1 MALSEQLKKGS
12 EVYGLAATRRSWGMP
27 LLVCCCAMVSW
38 CQEPCTLLPHDMDP
52 TVHQT
57 PGETAD
63 AQGVLFLRDKDT
75 RCALASFTQ
84 EIRTNPE
91 AWQGHYHAGLA
102 YLDLS
107 DAHHAVT
114 ELQLAAGEA
123 PARAEIRLALG
134 IAQEALGENGQAE
147 GSYRT
152 AYAMDPKSPEIT
164 RHLAVVLGKEQQRG
178 AAINYWREALT
189 LAPYDFDLELSLATA
204 LMDDGQNKAA
214 AALLNEMV
222 QQKPN
227 SGLALLNLGAVL
239 YREQEYSDSAEAYRR
254 ASQLD
259 VVSEPA
265 KFSLAK
271 VLITLVR
278 FTEARPLLEPY
289 VRDHP
294 ESMEAHYLLG
304 ITYQGIGNLE
314 QAKSELER
322 AVQLNESDFDS
333 QYKLGSVL
341 REGGEYD
348 EAILHLKRA
357 VALKPESQEAH
368 FQLDRAYH
376 QAKQPELAEQENL
389 TFQRLQKA
397 VVDQRR
403 ATVLENDGARDVKD
417 GDLQKAVSAYKEAL
431 ELVPEDAKVRY
442 DLALVFEKLKDREA
456 ERALLLQAVAL
467 NPSIADVH
475 NQLGFLDLTN
485 GDATGAEHEFQ
496 AALRIDPGMT
506 DALGN
511 LGVLYGQQGKLSAA
525 ERLLRLAVESDSS
538 YEKGHMNLGLILAAE
553 GRFQE
558 AHAQMKKALA
568 LSATDAVALHAM
580 SAIEIRLAKPSN
592 P

>member
-1 MALSEQLKKGS
+1 
-12 EVYGLAATRRSWGMP
+12 MP
-27 LLVCCCAMVSW
+27 LLLCCWAMVSW
-38 CQEPCTLLPHDMDP
+38 SQEPCTLPYDSDKS
-52 TVHQT
+52 VHQT

-63 AQGVLFLRDKDT
+63 AQGVLFLRDKKT

-84 EIRTNPE
+84 EILTNPD

-107 DAHHAVT
+107 DAHHAIT
-114 ELQLAAGEA
+114 EMQLAAGKA

-134 IAQEALGENGQAE
+134 VAQEALGENGQAE

-152 AYAMDPKSPEIT
+152 AYAMDPKSAEIA
-164 RHLAVVLGKEQQRG
+164 RHLASVLGKEQQRG
-178 AAINYWREALT
+178 AAISYWREAVT
-189 LAPYDFDLELSLATA
+189 LAPYDFDLKLSLVTA

-214 AALLNEMV
+214 ATLLNEMV
-222 QQKPN
+222 EQNPK

-239 YREQEYSDSAEAYRR
+239 YREQEYLDSAEAYRR

-278 FTEARPLLEPY
+278 FPEARPLLEPY

-314 QAKSELER
+314 QARSELER

-341 REGGEYD
+341 REGGKYD
-348 EAILHLKRA
+348 EAILHLKLA

-431 ELVPEDAKVRY
+431 ELAPQDAKVRY
-442 DLALVFEKLKDREA
+442 DLALVFEKLNDRDA
-456 ERALLLQAVAL
+456 ERALLLQAVTL

-475 NQLGFLDLTN
+475 NQLGFLDLSN
-485 GDATGAEHEFQ
+485 GNATGAEQQFQ

-553 GRFQE
+553 GRFEE
-558 AHAQMKKALA
+558 AHAQMKEALA
-568 LSATDAVALHAM
+568 LSATDVVALHAM